1 MAGLLLFALPA
12 TACLLLFIAFKRWT
26 RDGRLKH
33 LPPGPKGVPF
43 IGNMLDM
50 ADTDKM
56 IQKSK
61 DWADEYGEIFYTKV
75 GLSNFVWLS
84 SPKVVREL
92 MDKKGSIYS
101 SRPPSIM
108 INTVSNGERLNFLP
122 YGHKWRTIR
131 NILHSALNLET
142 SSTYKP
148 VQDFESKQAV
158 WEILHA
164 KDDWEFSD
172 INRRYS
178 TSTIMTITY
187 GLRVPTLQHRLYQDI
202 LKIVR
207 HFSLATA
214 PGEWIVDMVPM
225 LADIVPQFLLQN
237 WKTVAQKWYKED
249 AEIYL
254 GLYNKLMGDIKNGT
268 APDCFIK
275 DMAREKL
282 KKNPIS
288 DTTAAFAA
296 GALIEAGSDATTTAL
311 NNVVLACL
319 LYPEIVAGAH
329 EELDR
334 VVGQD
339 RMPDFSDEPN
349 LPYIRGIAKETLR
362 WRASTKIGP
371 AHATTQ
377 DDWYNG
383 YFIPKGTGVVLNWWA
398 IHMDEKRWK
407 DPGRFDPTR
416 YLEDPLTEA
425 ESMAQPNPEL
435 RDHFTFGAGR
445 RNCPGV
451 HIAHNSLFINIARIF
466 WAFDIRKSKD
476 KNGNEIEPST
486 AAQPGFLLTPVKFP
500 CHFKARSEKHAS
512 IIEEKWTEAQ
522 REGTDGWKDKKTGDY
537 YDGNVSGR

>member
-1 MAGLLLFALPA
+1 MAFAFLFSIVVVCPLL
-12 TACLLLFIAFKRWT
+12 WT
-26 RDGRLKH
+26 RDSRLKY
-33 LPPGPKGVPF
+33 LPPGPKGLPI

-56 IQKSK
+56 MTTAK

-75 GLSNFVWLS
+75 GLSRFIWLS
-84 SPKVVREL
+84 SPTAVKDL
-92 MDKKGSIYS
+92 MDKRGSIYS
-101 SRPPSIM
+101 SRAPSPM
-108 INTVSNGERLNFLP
+108 INKVSNDERINFLP
-122 YGHKWRTIR
+122 YGDKWRTIR

-158 WEILHA
+158 WEILNA
-164 KDDWEFSD
+164 KDDMAFND

-187 GLRVPTLQHRLYQDI
+187 GHRVRDLNDPLHQDI

-214 PGEWIVDMVPM
+214 PGGWMIDTLPM
-225 LADIVPQFLLQN
+225 LADVVPQFLLQN
-237 WKTVAQKWYKED
+237 WKDVAQKWYKED
-249 AEIYL
+249 SEIYL
-254 GLYNKLMGDIKNGT
+254 KLYNKLMDDIKNGT
-268 APDCFIK
+268 APDCFLK
-275 DMAREKL
+275 DLAREKL
-282 KKNPIS
+282 EKNPIP
-288 DTTAAFAA
+288 DVTAAFAA

-311 NNVVLACL
+311 NNVILASL
-319 LYPEIVAGAH
+319 LYPDIVRGAH

-334 VVGQD
+334 VVGSD

-362 WRASTKIGP
+362 WRASTKIGTC
-371 AHATTQ
+371 HATTQ
-377 DDWYNG
+377 DDWYKG
-383 YFIPKGTGVVLNWWA
+383 YFIPKGSVIVLNWWA

-407 DPGRFDPTR
+407 DPERFDPTR
-416 YLEDPLTEA
+416 YIDDPLTEA
-425 ESMAQPNPEL
+425 ESMAQPNANL

-466 WAFDIRKSKD
+466 WAFNIRKSVD
-476 KNGNEIEPST
+476 ADGIVREPST
-486 AAQPGFLLTPVKFP
+486 AAEPGFLLTPVKFP
-500 CHFKARSEKHAS
+500 CHFEVRSEKHAKL
-512 IIEEKWTEAQ
+512 IEDSWADAE
-522 REGTDGWKDKKTGDY
+522 REGLVWWKDKASRNGKA
-537 YDGNVSGR
+537 